1 MRPAHND
8 NWSIGLSMKEADRP
22 VPTRRL
28 QTDRHPCTNA
38 SWGIS
43 TAKFDVDQCVQYAA
57 DGQDDHSDD
66 NDYDGDTVV
75 MMTMVMVMIM
85 KL

>member
-8 NWSIGLSMKEADRP
+8 YWSIDLSMKAVNRPGLLSAEEADRP

-43 TAKFDVDQCVQYAA
+43 TAKFDVDQCV
-57 DGQDDHSDD
+57 
-66 NDYDGDTVV
+66 
-75 MMTMVMVMIM
+75 
-85 KL
+85 